1 VTVENDLDTG
11 DNTGDNLLSMT
22 LRLRNQMDVETW
34 LIYNGIDAY
43 DEGFVQIRQQSNGQ
57 VLLEEE
63 FYSIQTVFLGRCLKE
78 QDLRTLFPLARD
90 LAERCCTAGSED
102 VVEVSD
108 DEIIPVVTISDD
120 DSLFPRLS
128 QSRKGKKRAPI
139 SRPAASQ
146 YIISNGHLE
155 KFENLV
161 QRLETVASNQINR
174 IQSDKTGDGAM
185 YSRLPP
191 EPGRANLDARPVL
204 RLGGAYNDVDDGG
217 ATGGRVVPSRL
228 SFSEVRSNRI
238 FITTHTHLTMFAAAR
253 ACAISDPLA

>member
-1 VTVENDLDTG
+1 MILSLSNGRLSHATNLAILNTVCKTFYLGTILRLRSVKAVHTIARIIVSQMGLTTRILELTNGLAIWMRNKKALTEHVASVTLDQENFISVQGGFTFDTVTVENDLDTG

-146 YIISNGHLE
+146 
-155 KFENLV
+155 
-161 QRLETVASNQINR
+161 
-174 IQSDKTGDGAM
+174 
-185 YSRLPP
+185 
-191 EPGRANLDARPVL
+191 
-204 RLGGAYNDVDDGG
+204 
-217 ATGGRVVPSRL
+217 
-228 SFSEVRSNRI
+228 
-238 FITTHTHLTMFAAAR
+238 
-253 ACAISDPLA
+253 